1 MEGEVLQ
8 SLLAEVAA
16 EDHRV
21 PQTQEVAEAAELT
34 LQGDQEVE
42 VVALQVQ
49 QNLAREGEVVVLMGH
64 HDPVQAEA
72 GAGALQV
79 PRGLEEVVERQV
91 PWEAEAE
98 VLLQ

>member
-1 MEGEVLQ
+1 MEVLQ
-8 SLLAEVAA
+8 SLLAEVAV

-21 PQTQEVAEAAELT
+21 PQIQEVAEAAELK

-49 QNLAREGEVVVLMGH
+49 QNLAREVGEVVLMGH
-64 HDPVQAEA
+64 HDPVQAEVEA
-72 GAGALQV
+72 GVLQV